1 MYQNILKEGNGNH
14 NYLMCIYLQDK
25 NFEVIC
31 SAIALDIVD
40 MVCVETVKD
49 KPTRKIQVLLSTQ
62 TKYIF
67 YVIWL
72 DKSGYLITQWQ
83 NFVK

>member
-49 KPTRKIQVLLSTQ
+49 KPTRKNSGFIIYSN
-62 TKYIF
+62 KIYILC
-67 YVIWL
+67 YMVR
-72 DKSGYLITQWQ
+72 
-83 NFVK
+83 